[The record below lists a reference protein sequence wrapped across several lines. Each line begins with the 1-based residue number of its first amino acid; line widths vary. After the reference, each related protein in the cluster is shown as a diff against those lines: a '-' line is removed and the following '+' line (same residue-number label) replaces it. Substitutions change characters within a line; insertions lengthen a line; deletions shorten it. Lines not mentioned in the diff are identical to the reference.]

1 MLNLLKSL
9 RSVLSQSDFN
19 KLLFMSL
26 ALTLVALI
34 EVGGLALIA
43 FLVLN
48 LENLSGALLDVAF
61 IEVLLNLLGLSED
74 KILFLFS
81 GLIILYSLL
90 TIVISTISIRRISI
104 FSELMGAKI
113 KTSLLKNFLN
123 LEWLDFLKSHSSK
136 NMSRIIN
143 DGDIVADMIN
153 FFMNLFNKFILALVI
168 TVALFIFNPLAT
180 LGLILIL
187 STAYLL
193 IFTAFKSQSGKN
205 SLQIAKYMDAT
216 LGIVTNIFGSFKE
229 IIFYNN
235 QKKVIS
241 NFEQVDS
248 DLANLKGINMS
259 LSYMPRFYIDATLL
273 MMLIMAAIFV
283 SHYGISASAF
293 FATLSVY
300 GLAGLKLLPAF
311 QNIFYFTYEIF
322 TRLPHLNNV
331 TALLAQ
337 DPGNNLLHS
346 SGDPFQFKNEISFK
360 NISFAYEKDKNN
372 SLIENINLTML
383 RDQKIAII
391 GPTGSGKS
399 TFLDLLLGM
408 IEPDSGKITMDQE
421 VLTKENLH
429 SYRRNF
435 SYVPQKIFFLEDTLQ
450 ENIVFGSN
458 QELDIDKLDRAI
470 LNASLQELIDD
481 LPNGLQTNI
490 SDSNQM
496 VSGGQKQCI
505 GIARALYR
513 GGDILILDEATS
525 GMDQALE
532 QKIYEAAVNSQV
544 KAFISVTHKSSL
556 LDKFDKIFVF
566 NDGCIEAIG
575 SYEELKKTSNF
586 FNSMVVQSIN

>member
-1 MLNLLKSL
+1 LLNLIKSL
-9 RSVLSQSDFN
+9 KSVLSKSDFN

-26 ALTLVALI
+26 SLTLVALI
-34 EVGGLALIA
+34 EVGGLAAIA

-48 LENLSGALLDVAF
+48 LENLSDALLDVEFVAL
-61 IEVLLNLLGLSED
+61 LLNLLKLSED
-74 KILFLFS
+74 TVLFLFA
-81 GLIILYSLL
+81 GLIISYSLL
-90 TIVISTISIRRISI
+90 TIVISTISIRRMSI
-104 FSELMGAKI
+104 FSGLMGAKI
-113 KTSLLKNFLN
+113 KTSLLKHFLS
-123 LEWLDFLKSHSSK
+123 LGWLDFLKSNSSK

-143 DGDIVADMIN
+143 DGDIVADMIS
-153 FFMNLFNKFILALVI
+153 FIMNLFNKLILALII
-168 TVALFIFNPLAT
+168 TTALFIFNPLIT
-180 LGLILIL
+180 LGLTLIL

-193 IFTAFKSQSGKN
+193 IFSAFKSQTKKN
-205 SLQIAKYMDAT
+205 SLQITKYTDIA
-216 LGIVTNIFGSFKE
+216 LEIITNVFGSFKE

-235 QKKVIS
+235 QKKAIS

-248 DLANLKGINMS
+248 NLATLKGINMS
-259 LSYMPRFYIDATLL
+259 LAYMPRFYIDAALL
-273 MMLIMAAIFV
+273 MILIMAAIFV
-283 SHYGISASAF
+283 SYYGISASSF

-300 GLAGLKLLPAF
+300 GLAALKLLPAF
-311 QNIFYFTYEIF
+311 QNIFYFSYEIF
-322 TRLPHLNNV
+322 ARLPHLNNV

-337 DPGNNLLHS
+337 DAGNNLLHS
-346 SGDPFQFKNEISFK
+346 PGDPLQFKNEISFK
-360 NISFAYEKDKNN
+360 NISFAYKKDQKNA
-372 SLIENINLTML
+372 LIEKIDLTM
-383 RDQKIAII
+383 RRGQKIAIV

-408 IEPDSGKITMDQE
+408 IEPDSGEITMDQE
-421 VLTKENLH
+421 TLSKKNLH

-435 SYVPQKIFFLEDTLQ
+435 SYVPQKIFFIEDTLQ
-450 ENIVFGSN
+450 ENIVFGSK
-458 QELDIDKLDRAI
+458 QELDIDKLDRVI

-532 QKIYEAAVNSQV
+532 KKIYEAAFNSQFQT
-544 KAFISVTHKSSL
+544 FISVTHKSSL

-586 FNSMVVQSIN
+586 FNSMLNQPTN

>member
-1 MLNLLKSL
+1 
-9 RSVLSQSDFN
+9 
-19 KLLFMSL
+19 MSL
-26 ALTLVALI
+26 SLTLVALI
-34 EVGGLALIA
+34 EVGGLAAIA

-48 LENLSGALLDVAF
+48 LENLSDALLDVEFVAL
-61 IEVLLNLLGLSED
+61 LLNLLKLSED
-74 KILFLFS
+74 TVLFLFA
-81 GLIILYSLL
+81 GLIISYSLL
-90 TIVISTISIRRISI
+90 TIVISTISIRRMSI
-104 FSELMGAKI
+104 FSGLMGAKI
-113 KTSLLKNFLN
+113 KTSLLKHFLS
-123 LEWLDFLKSHSSK
+123 LGWLDFLKSNSSK

-143 DGDIVADMIN
+143 DGDIVADMIS
-153 FFMNLFNKFILALVI
+153 FIMNLFNKLILALII
-168 TVALFIFNPLAT
+168 TTALFIFNPLIT
-180 LGLILIL
+180 LGLTLIL

-193 IFTAFKSQSGKN
+193 IFSAFKSQTKKN
-205 SLQIAKYMDAT
+205 SLQITKYTDIA
-216 LGIVTNIFGSFKE
+216 LEIITNVFGSFKE

-235 QKKVIS
+235 QKKAIS

-248 DLANLKGINMS
+248 NLATLKGINMS
-259 LSYMPRFYIDATLL
+259 LAYMPRFYIDAALL
-273 MMLIMAAIFV
+273 MILIMAAIFV
-283 SHYGISASAF
+283 SYYGISASSF

-300 GLAGLKLLPAF
+300 GLAALKLLPAF
-311 QNIFYFTYEIF
+311 QNIFYFSYEIF
-322 TRLPHLNNV
+322 ARLPHLNNV

-337 DPGNNLLHS
+337 DAGNNLLHS
-346 SGDPFQFKNEISFK
+346 PGDPLQFKNEISFK
-360 NISFAYEKDKNN
+360 NISFAYKKDQKNA
-372 SLIENINLTML
+372 LIEKIDLTM
-383 RDQKIAII
+383 RRGQKIAIV

-408 IEPDSGKITMDQE
+408 IEPDSGEITMDQE
-421 VLTKENLH
+421 TLSKKNLH

-435 SYVPQKIFFLEDTLQ
+435 SYVPQKIFFIEDTLQ
-450 ENIVFGSN
+450 ENIVFGSK
-458 QELDIDKLDRAI
+458 QELDIDKLDRVI

-532 QKIYEAAVNSQV
+532 KKIYEAAFDSQFQT
-544 KAFISVTHKSSL
+544 FISVTHKSSL

-586 FNSMVVQSIN
+586 FNSMLNQPTN

>member
-1 MLNLLKSL
+1 MPL
-9 RSVLSQSDFN
+9 V
-19 KLLFMSL
+19 
-26 ALTLVALI
+26 LTLVALI
-34 EVGGLALIA
+34 EVVGLAAIA

-48 LENLSGALLDVAF
+48 LENLSGALLEFELFVSLVNF
-61 IEVLLNLLGLSED
+61 LGLPKD
-74 KILFLFS
+74 QIIFLFT
-81 GLIILYSLL
+81 GLLFIYSLF
-90 TIVISTISIRRISI
+90 TIIISSISIRRISI

-113 KTSLLKNFLN
+113 KTSLLKYFLG
-123 LEWLDFLKSHSSK
+123 LDWLDFSKSHSSK
-136 NMSRIIN
+136 NISRIVH

-153 FFMNLFNKFILALVI
+153 FFMNLFNKFVLALII
-168 TVALFIFNPLAT
+168 TIALFFFNAT
-180 LGLILIL
+180 LTLILIL
-187 STAYLL
+187 VLSSAYLI
-193 IFTAFKSQSGKN
+193 IFTAFKAETKKN
-205 SLQIAKYMDAT
+205 SLQITKYMDIT
-216 LGIVTNIFGSFKE
+216 MGIIANVFGSFKE

-235 QKKVIS
+235 QKTVIA
-241 NFEQVDS
+241 NFKQVDS
-248 DLANLKGINMS
+248 NLATLKGLNMS
-259 LSYMPRFYIDATLL
+259 LAYMPRFYIDATL
-273 MMLIMAAIFV
+273 MMILSIASIFV
-283 SHYGISASAF
+283 SYNGVSTSAF

-300 GLAGLKLLPAF
+300 GLAALKLLPAF
-311 QNIFYFTYEIF
+311 QNIFYFSYEIF
-322 TRLPHLNNV
+322 SRMPHLNNV
-331 TALLAQ
+331 TTLLAK
-337 DPGNNLLHS
+337 DHHNSILS
-346 SGDPFQFKNEISFK
+346 SSEEPFRFKNEISFNK
-360 NISFAYEKDKNN
+360 ISFAYEKDNRDY
-372 SLIENINLTML
+372 LIENIDITML
-383 RDQKIAII
+383 KGQKIAII

-408 IEPDSGKITMDQE
+408 IEPDSGEITMDEE
-421 VLTKENLH
+421 VLSKKNLH

-435 SYVPQKIFFLEDTLQ
+435 AYVPQKIFFVEDTLQ

-458 QELDIDKLDRAI
+458 QELDINKLDRAI

-532 QKIYEAAVNSQV
+532 KKIYEAVFDSQF
-544 KAFISVTHKSSL
+544 KTFISVTHKSSL

-586 FNSMVVQSIN
+586 FNSMVDQPTN

>member
-1 MLNLLKSL
+1 MPL
-9 RSVLSQSDFN
+9 V
-19 KLLFMSL
+19 
-26 ALTLVALI
+26 LTLVALI
-34 EVGGLALIA
+34 EVVGLAAIA

-48 LENLSGALLDVAF
+48 LENLSGALLEFELFVSLVNF
-61 IEVLLNLLGLSED
+61 LGLPKD
-74 KILFLFS
+74 QIIFLFT
-81 GLIILYSLL
+81 GLLFIYSLF
-90 TIVISTISIRRISI
+90 TIIISSISIRRISI

-113 KTSLLKNFLN
+113 KTSLLQYFLG
-123 LEWLDFLKSHSSK
+123 LDWLDFSKSHSSK
-136 NMSRIIN
+136 NISRIVH

-153 FFMNLFNKFILALVI
+153 FFMNLFNKFVLALII
-168 TVALFIFNPLAT
+168 TIALFFFNAT
-180 LGLILIL
+180 LTLILIL
-187 STAYLL
+187 VLSSAYLI
-193 IFTAFKSQSGKN
+193 IFTAFKTETKKN
-205 SLQIAKYMDAT
+205 SLQITKYMDIT
-216 LGIVTNIFGSFKE
+216 MGIIANVFGSFKE

-235 QKKVIS
+235 QKTVIA
-241 NFEQVDS
+241 NFKQVDS
-248 DLANLKGINMS
+248 NLATLKGLNMS
-259 LSYMPRFYIDATLL
+259 LAYMPRFYIDATLL
-273 MMLIMAAIFV
+273 MILSIASIFV
-283 SHYGISASAF
+283 SYNGVSTSAF

-300 GLAGLKLLPAF
+300 GLAALKLLPAF
-311 QNIFYFTYEIF
+311 QNIFYFSYEIF
-322 TRLPHLNNV
+322 SRMPHLNNV
-331 TALLAQ
+331 TTLLAK
-337 DPGNNLLHS
+337 DHHNSILS
-346 SGDPFQFKNEISFK
+346 SSEEPFRFKNEISFNK
-360 NISFAYEKDKNN
+360 ISFAYEKDNMDY
-372 SLIENINLTML
+372 LIENIDITML
-383 RDQKIAII
+383 KGQKIAII

-408 IEPDSGKITMDQE
+408 IEPDSGEITMDKE
-421 VLTKENLH
+421 VLSKKNLH

-435 SYVPQKIFFLEDTLQ
+435 SYVPQKIFFVEDTLQ

-490 SDSNQM
+490 SDSNNM

-532 QKIYEAAVNSQV
+532 KKIYQAAFDSQFNT
-544 KAFISVTHKSSL
+544 FISVTHKSSL

-586 FNSMVVQSIN
+586 FNSMVNQPTN

>member
-1 MLNLLKSL
+1 MPL
-9 RSVLSQSDFN
+9 V
-19 KLLFMSL
+19 
-26 ALTLVALI
+26 LTLVALI
-34 EVGGLALIA
+34 EVVGLAAIA

-48 LENLSGALLDVAF
+48 LENLSGALLEFELFVSLVNF
-61 IEVLLNLLGLSED
+61 LGLPKD
-74 KILFLFS
+74 QIIFLFT
-81 GLIILYSLL
+81 GLLFIYSLF
-90 TIVISTISIRRISI
+90 TIIISSISIRRISI

-113 KTSLLKNFLN
+113 KTSLLKYFLG
-123 LEWLDFLKSHSSK
+123 LDWLDFSKSHSSK
-136 NMSRIIN
+136 NISRIVH

-153 FFMNLFNKFILALVI
+153 FFMNLFNKFVLALII
-168 TVALFIFNPLAT
+168 TVALFFFNAT
-180 LGLILIL
+180 LTLILIL
-187 STAYLL
+187 VLSSAYLI
-193 IFTAFKSQSGKN
+193 IFTAFKAETKKN
-205 SLQIAKYMDAT
+205 SLQITKYMDIT
-216 LGIVTNIFGSFKE
+216 MGIIANVFGSFKE

-235 QKKVIS
+235 QKTVIA
-241 NFEQVDS
+241 NFKQVDS
-248 DLANLKGINMS
+248 NLATLKGLNMS
-259 LSYMPRFYIDATLL
+259 LAYMPRFYIDATL
-273 MMLIMAAIFV
+273 MMILSIASIFV
-283 SHYGISASAF
+283 SYNGVSTSAF

-300 GLAGLKLLPAF
+300 GLAALKLLPAF
-311 QNIFYFTYEIF
+311 QNIFYFSYEIF
-322 TRLPHLNNV
+322 SRMPHLNNV
-331 TALLAQ
+331 TTLLAK
-337 DPGNNLLHS
+337 DHHNSILS
-346 SGDPFQFKNEISFK
+346 SSEEPFRFKNEISFNK
-360 NISFAYEKDKNN
+360 ISFAYEKDNRDY
-372 SLIENINLTML
+372 LIENIDITML
-383 RDQKIAII
+383 KGQKIAII

-408 IEPDSGKITMDQE
+408 IEPDSGEITMDEE
-421 VLTKENLH
+421 VLSKKNLH

-435 SYVPQKIFFLEDTLQ
+435 AYVPQKIFFVEDTLQ

-458 QELDIDKLDRAI
+458 QELDINKLDRAI

-532 QKIYEAAVNSQV
+532 KKIYEAVFDSQF
-544 KAFISVTHKSSL
+544 KTFISVTHKSSL

-586 FNSMVVQSIN
+586 FNSMVVQPSN

>member
-1 MLNLLKSL
+1 LLNFIKSL
-9 RSVLSQSDFN
+9 RSVLSKSDFN
-19 KLLFMSL
+19 KLLLMSL

-34 EVGGLALIA
+34 EVGGLVAIA

-48 LENLSGALLDVAF
+48 LENLSAALLDVEF
-61 IEVLLNLLGLSED
+61 VVLFLKLLSFSED
-74 KILFLFS
+74 KVLFLFA
-81 GLIILYSLL
+81 GLIIAYSFF

-104 FSELMGAKI
+104 FSEIMGAKI
-113 KTSLLKNFLN
+113 KTSLLKHFLS
-123 LEWLDFLKSHSSK
+123 LEWLDFLKSDSSK
-136 NMSRIIN
+136 NMSRIIH

-168 TVALFIFNPLAT
+168 TLALFIFNPLVT
-180 LGLILIL
+180 FGLTFIL

-193 IFTAFKSQSGKN
+193 IFAAFKSQAKKN
-205 SLQIAKYMDAT
+205 SLQITKYMDT
-216 LGIVTNIFGSFKE
+216 TMGIIANVFGSFKE

-235 QKKVIS
+235 QKTAIS

-248 DLANLKGINMS
+248 KLATLKGINMS
-259 LSYMPRFYIDATLL
+259 LSYMPRFYIDAALL
-273 MMLIMAAIFV
+273 MILIVSGIFV
-283 SHYGISASAF
+283 SHYGISASSF

-300 GLAGLKLLPAF
+300 GLAALKLLPAS
-311 QNIFYFTYEIF
+311 QNIFYFSYEIF

-337 DPGNNLLHS
+337 DSRNNSLHS
-346 SGDPFQFKNEISFK
+346 TGGSLQFKNEISFN
-360 NISFAYEKDKNN
+360 NISFTYEKDKKNA
-372 SLIENINLTML
+372 LIENIDLTIC
-383 RDQKIAII
+383 RGQKIAII

-408 IEPDSGKITMDQE
+408 ISPDSGEITMDQE
-421 VLTKENLH
+421 VLSKENLY
-429 SYRRNF
+429 SYRGNF

-458 QELDIDKLDRAI
+458 QELDIDKLDRVI

-481 LPNGLQTNI
+481 LPNGLQTNV

-532 QKIYEAAVNSQV
+532 KKIYEAAFDSQF
-544 KAFISVTHKSSL
+544 KTFISVTHKLSL

-566 NDGCIEAIG
+566 NNGAIEAIG
-575 SYEELKKTSNF
+575 SFEELKKTSNF
-586 FNSMVVQSIN
+586 FNSMISQPSN